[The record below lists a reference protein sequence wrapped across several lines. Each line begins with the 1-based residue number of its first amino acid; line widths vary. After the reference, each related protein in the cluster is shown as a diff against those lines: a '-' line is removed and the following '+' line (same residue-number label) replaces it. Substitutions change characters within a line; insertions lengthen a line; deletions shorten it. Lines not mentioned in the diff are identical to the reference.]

1 MPFTQYTR
9 YDKNNQ
15 LKFESSA
22 ILTDVRITNFKIAC
36 KNKKKSTVNE
46 VKHENL
52 FLIINF
58 IKRDP
63 DAEFI
68 AIALTFALIIYQSI
82 DIQQL
87 MIVNENIKMNEVHQ
101 LT

>member
-1 MPFTQYTR
+1 M
-9 YDKNNQ
+9 
-15 LKFESSA
+15 
-22 ILTDVRITNFKIAC
+22 
-36 KNKKKSTVNE
+36 
-46 VKHENL
+46 KHENL